1 MRPIRV
7 QRVHKTQ
14 LLVGG
19 TGDFQADFNDI
30 SGFIRAD
37 RKAQFPGI
45 GEHEAVTAIGRV
57 NLERAQAFDFNPGI
71 QAVSKGRHVLD
82 LDPLHL
88 AVAAVGHRLDQAA
101 GGFEH
106 QPGLRLGHRQDAAV
120 EQHRGHAHRIG
131 PRHGRGIGRL
141 HDDPGHLRPWILGRH
156 QQVDVA
162 EHPAARLVEY
172 EVAQGFIPGNPAR
185 LLPHR
190 GTRWRCHAA
199 DNHVADFALGVTT
212 DHMDDFR

>member
-1 MRPIRV
+1 MKFRTNDRAANKALAHLEHALGLQHRHARRAAGATGRAVDLARTDHHRVGATGHAILVLHGCGDLAEGNMRPVRV
-7 QRVHKTQ
+7 QRVDKPQ
-14 LLVGG
+14 LFVGG

-37 RKAQFPGI
+37 RKAQLLGI

-57 NLERAQAFDFNPGI
+57 DLERAQAFDLDPGV
-71 QAVSKGRHVLD
+71 QAIGEGGHVFD

-120 EQHRGHAHRIG
+120 EQHRGHAHRVG
-131 PRHGRGIGRL
+131 P
-141 HDDPGHLRPWILGRH
+141 
-156 QQVDVA
+156 
-162 EHPAARLVEY
+162 
-172 EVAQGFIPGNPAR
+172 
-185 LLPHR
+185 
-190 GTRWRCHAA
+190 
-199 DNHVADFALGVTT
+199 
-212 DHMDDFR
+212 